1 METITFS
8 GALLAEI
15 QRVKEKLNPQAIAML
30 AADAVAEETQLHLIR
45 YGQSHPN
52 KLGGPT
58 TGYYQALAS
67 NTVAE
72 PTQTGARVS
81 TTGPGVNQRIY
92 GGVIT
97 AKNGRYL
104 AIPVDALA
112 HGRSPR
118 SMNLT
123 PVIRYINGKPRMV
136 ALAEPTTGRRMFV
149 MKESVKQAGDPAV
162 VPSKERLE
170 EVIDGAVNKSLALP

>member
-15 QRVKEKLNPQAIAML
+15 QRIKAKLNPQTVAMIA
-30 AADAVAEETQLHLIR
+30 AAAVADETQLHLIR
-45 YGQSHPN
+45 YGAAHPN
-52 KLGGPT
+52 KLGGET
-58 TGYYQALAS
+58 TGYYQRLAA
-67 NTVAE
+67 NTVAAQ
-72 PTQTGARVS
+72 TQNGASVT

-92 GGVIT
+92 GGVIN
-97 AKNGRYL
+97 AKAGRYL

-112 HGRSPR
+112 HGKSPR

-136 ALAEPTTGRRMFV
+136 ALEEPTTGRRMFV
-149 MKESVKQAGDPAV
+149 LKASVKQAGDPEV
-162 VPSKERLE
+162 VPSRTRLE
-170 EVIDGAVNKSLALP
+170 EVIGGAVDKAIA